1 MQVTNYS
8 ELDVLIMG
16 VQDPAPYLK
25 LNLTTPLTHTKW
37 QLNVEN

>member
-1 MQVTNYS
+1 MQVTDYS
-8 ELDVLIMG
+8 ELDVLTMG

-25 LNLTTPLTHTKW
+25 LSLATSLTHTKW